1 MNLLLQS
8 QTGELKLED
17 DDPQVCP
24 LNDLGLTLT
33 ECLCCQLSYMI
44 SSWARICKIL
54 GNQFEPYLPF
64 VMPSVLK
71 AASIRIEVALLD
83 RMSRMSL

>member
-1 MNLLLQS
+1 
-8 QTGELKLED
+8 
-17 DDPQVCP
+17 
-24 LNDLGLTLT
+24 
-33 ECLCCQLSYMI
+33 MI

-54 GNQFEPYLPF
+54 GNQFEPYLPY

-83 RMSRMSL
+83 RNIIDLCDIT